1 MSELPVAGTLQ
12 SIDWAAIAVPVTLAV
27 GAVVVLLVDAFL
39 GRRRLAGA
47 LTIVTA
53 VVGAG
58 FALGLANDL
67 QGAGSAPSRATFCV
81 PAGLERLTSCSYV
94 VDSTT
99 IAVWTVT
106 LLGVLVVALLMLGR
120 DDLAPP
126 GEFHFLMLCSAS
138 GAATIAGARDLVT
151 LVVALEL
158 VSLPAFAMVGLR
170 RDNKP
175 AAEAA
180 LKFFL
185 ISVVSTA
192 VMLFGISLLYGITGS
207 VYLDQIA
214 VSLNQSSAKAVVGVG
229 VVLTLV
235 GLGFKVAA
243 VPFHVWVPDTY
254 VGASVPVAAY
264 LSVVSKAAGLV
275 GLIQVLRYGLWP
287 YADTWGPILA
297 VVAALTMTVG
307 NVAALRQRDPVRLLA
322 WSSVAQAGY
331 MLAPLAVL
339 SGSSVLESRDAFVA
353 TLAYLLIYSIVNL
366 SAFAVVSVV
375 GGGRRDTLDSYAG
388 LSRREPV
395 AAAALAF
402 ALLCLAGLPPGVVG
416 LFAKLVVFQAIVNSG
431 TGWLALVMAANVA
444 IGLAYYL
451 RWLVMVF
458 WPSADVEPTNLPNGA
473 GVAITT
479 TLTLAVVF
487 SVWPAGILTIL
498 SS

>member
-1 MSELPVAGTLQ
+1 
-12 SIDWAAIAVPVTLAV
+12 
-27 GAVVVLLVDAFL
+27 
-39 GRRRLAGA
+39 
-47 LTIVTA
+47 
-53 VVGAG
+53 
-58 FALGLANDL
+58 
-67 QGAGSAPSRATFCV
+67 
-81 PAGLERLTSCSYV
+81 
-94 VDSTT
+94 
-99 IAVWTVT
+99 
-106 LLGVLVVALLMLGR
+106 
-120 DDLAPP
+120 
-126 GEFHFLMLCSAS
+126 
-138 GAATIAGARDLVT
+138 
-151 LVVALEL
+151 
-158 VSLPAFAMVGLR
+158 VGLR

-214 VSLNQSSAKAVVGVG
+214 VSLNESTAKAVVGVG

-254 VGASVPVAAY
+254 VGASVPV
-264 LSVVSKAAGLV
+264 AAGLV

-458 WPSADVEPTNLPNGA
+458 WPSVDVEPTNLPNGA

-487 SVWPAGILTIL
+487 SVWPAGILSIL
-498 SS
+498 SA

>member
-1 MSELPVAGTLQ
+1 MTELSVAGTLQ
-12 SIDWAAIAVPVTLAV
+12 SIDWPTISVPVTLAV
-27 GAVVVLLVDAFL
+27 GAVVVLLADAFV
-39 GRRRLAGA
+39 GRRGLAGA
-47 LTIVTA
+47 LTIATGLLGGVFA
-53 VVGAG
+53 V
-58 FALGLANDL
+58 GLANSGA
-67 QGAGSAPSRATFCV
+67 GAGSSRATFCV
-81 PAGLERLTSCSYV
+81 PAGLERLTPCSYV
-94 VDSTT
+94 ADSTT
-99 IAVWTVT
+99 LAVWAVA
-106 LLGVLVVALLMLGR
+106 LLGVVVVALLMLGR

-126 GEFHFLMLCSAS
+126 GEFHFLLLCSAC
-138 GAATIAGARDLVT
+138 GATTIAGARDLVT

-170 RDNKP
+170 RDNRA

-192 VMLFGISLLYGITGS
+192 VMLFGISLLYGISGS

-214 VSLNQSSAKAVVGVG
+214 VSLNESNPRLAVAGVG

-264 LSVVSKAAGLV
+264 LSVVSKSAGLV

-287 YADTWGPILA
+287 YAETWGPILA
-297 VVAALTMTVG
+297 VVSALTMTVG
-307 NVAALRQRDPVRLLA
+307 NVAALRQQDPVRLLA

-339 SGSSVLESRDAFVA
+339 SGSSVVESRDAFAA

-375 GGGRRDTLDSYAG
+375 SGGRRDTLDSYTG

-416 LFAKLVVFQAIVNSG
+416 LFAKLVVFQAIVNAG
-431 TGWLALVMAANVA
+431 TGWLAVVMAANIA

-458 WPSADVEPTNLPNGA
+458 QPSRDVEPTNLPNGA

-487 SVWPAGILTIL
+487 SLWPAGILSIL
-498 SS
+498 TS

>member
-1 MSELPVAGTLQ
+1 MTELPVAGALQ
-12 SIDWAAIAVPVTLAV
+12 SIDWATISVPVTLAV
-27 GAVVVLLVDAFL
+27 GAVVVLLADTFV
-39 GRRRLAGA
+39 GRRGLAGA
-47 LTIVTA
+47 LTITTA
-53 VVGAG
+53 IVGGG
-58 FALGLANDL
+58 FALGLANNL
-67 QGAGSAPSRATFCV
+67 QGSESSRATFCV

-99 IAVWTVT
+99 IAVWAVT

-120 DDLAPP
+120 DDLTPP
-126 GEFHFLMLCSAS
+126 GEFHFLMLCSAC
-138 GAATIAGARDLVT
+138 GATTIAGARDLVT

-170 RDNKP
+170 RDNRR

-214 VSLNQSSAKAVVGVG
+214 VSLNESTAMRAVTGVG

-307 NVAALRQRDPVRLLA
+307 NVAALRQRNPVRLLA

-339 SGSSVLESRDAFVA
+339 SGSSVVESRDAFVA

-375 GGGRRDTLDSYAG
+375 GGGRQDTLDSYAG

-431 TGWLALVMAANVA
+431 TGWLAVVMAANVA

-458 WPSADVEPTNLPNGA
+458 WPSGDVEPTNLPNGA
-473 GVAITT
+473 GVAIST

-487 SVWPAGILTIL
+487 SLWPAGILSIL

>member
-1 MSELPVAGTLQ
+1 MTELQVAGALQ
-12 SIDWAAIAVPVTLAV
+12 TIDWATISVPVTLAV
-27 GAVVVLLVDAFL
+27 GAVVVLLADAFV
-39 GRRRLAGA
+39 GRRGLAGA

-53 VVGAG
+53 LVGGSFVV
-58 FALGLANDL
+58 GLANTE
-67 QGAGSAPSRATFCV
+67 AGHLPSRATFCV
-81 PAGLERLTSCSYV
+81 PAGLERLTACSYV

-106 LLGVLVVALLMLGR
+106 LLGVSVVALLMLGR
-120 DDLAPP
+120 EDAPP
-126 GEFHFLMLCSAS
+126 GEFHFLLLCSAC

-170 RDNKP
+170 RDNRT

-214 VSLNQSSAKAVVGVG
+214 VSLNESSTVAVTGVG

-275 GLIQVLRYGLWP
+275 GLIQVLRYGFWP

-339 SGSSVLESRDAFVA
+339 SGSSVVESRDAFVA
-353 TLAYLLIYSIVNL
+353 TLAYLLIYAIVNL

-375 GGGRRDTLDSYAG
+375 GGGRRDTLASYAG
-388 LSRREPV
+388 LWRREPV

-431 TGWLALVMAANVA
+431 TGWLAIVMAANIA

-487 SVWPAGILTIL
+487 SLWPAGILTIL
-498 SS
+498 NS

>member
-1 MSELPVAGTLQ
+1 MTELVAAGTLM
-12 SIDWAAIAVPVTLAV
+12 SIDWATISVPVTLAV
-27 GAVVVLLVDAFL
+27 GAVVVLLTDAFV
-39 GRRRLAGA
+39 GRRGLAGG
-47 LTIVTA
+47 LTIVTGL
-53 VVGAG
+53 VGGG
-58 FALGLANDL
+58 FAVGLANTGA
-67 QGAGSAPSRATFCV
+67 GAGSPRATFCV

-99 IAVWTVT
+99 LAVWAVA
-106 LLGVLVVALLMLGR
+106 LLGVVVVALLMLGR
-120 DDLAPP
+120 DDLTGS
-126 GEFHFLMLCSAS
+126 GEFHFLLLCSAC
-138 GAATIAGARDLVT
+138 GATTIAGARDLVT

-170 RDNKP
+170 RDQP

-214 VSLNQSSAKAVVGVG
+214 VSLNESGTQVAVIGVA

-254 VGASVPVAAY
+254 VGAPVPVAAY

-307 NVAALRQRDPVRLLA
+307 NVAALRQQDPVRLLA

-339 SGSSVLESRDAFVA
+339 SGSSVVESRDAFEA
-353 TLAYLLIYSIVNL
+353 TLAYLLIYAIVNL

-375 GGGRRDTLDSYAG
+375 GGTRRDTLASYAG

-431 TGWLALVMAANVA
+431 TGWLAAVMAANVA

-451 RWLVMVF
+451 RWLVVVF
-458 WPSADVEPTNLPNGA
+458 SPSADVEPTDLPNGA

-487 SVWPAGILTIL
+487 SLWPAGILSIL
-498 SS
+498 SA

>member
-1 MSELPVAGTLQ
+1 MTELPVAGALQ
-12 SIDWAAIAVPVTLAV
+12 SIDWATISVPVTLAV
-27 GAVVVLLVDAFL
+27 GAVVVLLADTFV
-39 GRRRLAGA
+39 GRRGLAGA
-47 LTIVTA
+47 LTITTA
-53 VVGAG
+53 IVGGG
-58 FALGLANDL
+58 FALGLANNL
-67 QGAGSAPSRATFCV
+67 QGSESSRATFCV

-99 IAVWTVT
+99 IAVWAVT

-120 DDLAPP
+120 DDLTPP
-126 GEFHFLMLCSAS
+126 GEFHFLMLCSAC
-138 GAATIAGARDLVT
+138 GATTIAGARDLVT

-170 RDNKP
+170 RDNRR

-214 VSLNQSSAKAVVGVG
+214 VSLNESTAMRAVTGVG

-307 NVAALRQRDPVRLLA
+307 NVAALRQRNPVRLLA

-339 SGSSVLESRDAFVA
+339 SGSSVVESRDAFVA

-375 GGGRRDTLDSYAG
+375 GGGRQDTLDSYAG

-431 TGWLALVMAANVA
+431 TGWLAVVMAANVA

-473 GVAITT
+473 GVAIST

-487 SVWPAGILTIL
+487 SLWPAGILSIL